1 MNKGFHKKAHIN
13 PEPGFQSGPGGSI
26 DADKMAPCL
35 LVTKPSPSLG
45 RSSEKKKKGLQG
57 VCSVS
62 ERAQYWCTLPSSSG
76 TGARYDKPTKGN
88 LHSRIKWVHSQPCKI
103 LGHFYRHRLEIGSS
117 LVLLILP
124 KYKETPLHN
133 TVAGKV

>member
-45 RSSEKKKKGLQG
+45 RSSEKKKKAYRGYVQLANVHSIG
-57 VCSVS
+57 VHCRQVLALALDTINQRR
-62 ERAQYWCTLPSSSG
+62 ETYTAVLNGFT
-76 TGARYDKPTKGN
+76 
-88 LHSRIKWVHSQPCKI
+88 HSRVKFWGISIV
-103 LGHFYRHRLEIGSS
+103 
-117 LVLLILP
+117 
-124 KYKETPLHN
+124 
-133 TVAGKV
+133 TVSK